1 MKPVN
6 EEELSQLAECIV
18 PSAQERVALILG
30 MEGEVVANLRGQH
43 RENIHG
49 ISLAILRRYTNK
61 HHQHGNRIV
70 SYI

>member
-1 MKPVN
+1 MNPIT

-43 RENIHG
+43 RENVHG
-49 ISLAILRRYTNK
+49 TSLAILRRYTNK
-61 HHQHGNRIV
+61 HHQPGNRIV

>member
-1 MKPVN
+1 MNPVN

-49 ISLAILRRYTNK
+49 
-61 HHQHGNRIV
+61 
-70 SYI
+70 